1 MTIFKEKKQV
11 VQLIDINTG
20 ADQQFDKPYLLLL
33 REFTGDIITEE
44 TEFIGVPIRG
54 RKEAF
59 IYVSSG
65 MGNYDLLN
73 SYVMSGRIQ
82 LGQEVSLYTFMR
94 LCIQNK
100 KIPLDCIDGM
110 TVDHLNSIVFVMYPE
125 LDEEYLERV
134 YKNDLTSKSK

>member
-11 VQLIDINTG
+11 VQLIDVNTG
-20 ADQQFDKPYLLLL
+20 TDQQFDKPYLLLL

-65 MGNYDLLN
+65 LGNYDLLN

-100 KIPLDCIDGM
+100 KIPSDCIDGI
-110 TVDHLNSIVFVMYPE
+110 TVDHLNSIVFDMYPE

>member
-11 VQLIDINTG
+11 VQLIDVNTG

-44 TEFIGVPIRG
+44 TEFTGVPIRG

-65 MGNYDLLN
+65 LGNYDLLN

-100 KIPLDCIDGM
+100 KIPSDCIDGI
-110 TVDHLNSIVFVMYPE
+110 TVDHLNSIVFDMYPE

>member
-11 VQLIDINTG
+11 VQLIDVNTG
-20 ADQQFDKPYLLLL
+20 TDQQFDKPYLLLL

-65 MGNYDLLN
+65 LGNYDLLN

-94 LCIQNK
+94 LCVQNK
-100 KIPLDCIDGM
+100 KIPLDCIDGI
-110 TVDHLNSIVFVMYPE
+110 TVDHLNSIIFDMYPE

>member
-11 VQLIDINTG
+11 IQLIDVNTG
-20 ADQQFDKPYLLLL
+20 SDQQFDKPYLLLL
-33 REFTGDIITEE
+33 REFTGNIITEE

>member
-11 VQLIDINTG
+11 VQLIDVNTG
-20 ADQQFDKPYLLLL
+20 SDQQFDKPYLLLL

>member
-11 VQLIDINTG
+11 VQLIDVNTG
-20 ADQQFDKPYLLLL
+20 TDQQFDKPYLLLL

-65 MGNYDLLN
+65 LGNYDLLN

-94 LCIQNK
+94 LCVQNK
-100 KIPLDCIDGM
+100 KIPLDCIDGI
-110 TVDHLNSIVFVMYPE
+110 TVDHLNSIVFDMYPE

>member
-11 VQLIDINTG
+11 VQLIDVNTG

-44 TEFIGVPIRG
+44 TEFTGVPIRG

-65 MGNYDLLN
+65 LGNYDLLN

-100 KIPLDCIDGM
+100 KIPSDCMDGI
-110 TVDHLNSIVFVMYPE
+110 TIDHLNSIVFDMYPE

>member
-11 VQLIDINTG
+11 VQLIDVNTG
-20 ADQQFDKPYLLLL
+20 TDQQFDKPYLLLL

-59 IYVSSG
+59 ICVSSG
-65 MGNYDLLN
+65 LGNYDLLN

-94 LCIQNK
+94 LCVQNK
-100 KIPLDCIDGM
+100 KIPLDCIDGI
-110 TVDHLNSIVFVMYPE
+110 TVDHLNSIVFDMYPE

>member
-11 VQLIDINTG
+11 VQLIDVNTG

>member
-1 MTIFKEKKQV
+1 MAIFKEKKQV
-11 VQLIDINTG
+11 VQLIDVNTG
-20 ADQQFDKPYLLLL
+20 SDQQFDKPYLLLL

>member
-11 VQLIDINTG
+11 VQLIDVNTG
-20 ADQQFDKPYLLLL
+20 TDQQFDKPYLLLL

-44 TEFIGVPIRG
+44 TEFTGVPIRG

-65 MGNYDLLN
+65 LGNYDLLN

-94 LCIQNK
+94 LCVQNK
-100 KIPLDCIDGM
+100 KIPLDCIDGI
-110 TVDHLNSIVFVMYPE
+110 TVDHLNSIVFDMYPE

>member
-11 VQLIDINTG
+11 VQLIDVNTG
-20 ADQQFDKPYLLLL
+20 SDQQFDKPYLLLL

-44 TEFIGVPIRG
+44 TEFTGVPIRG

-65 MGNYDLLN
+65 LGNYDLLN

-100 KIPLDCIDGM
+100 KIPSDCMDGI
-110 TVDHLNSIVFVMYPE
+110 TIDHLNSIVFDMYPE

>member
-20 ADQQFDKPYLLLL
+20 SDQQFDKPYLLLL

-65 MGNYDLLN
+65 LGNYDLLN

-94 LCIQNK
+94 LCVQNK
-100 KIPLDCIDGM
+100 KIPSDCMDGI
-110 TVDHLNSIVFVMYPE
+110 TVEYLNSIVFDMYPE

>member
-11 VQLIDINTG
+11 VQLIDVNTG
-20 ADQQFDKPYLLLL
+20 SDQQFDKPYLLLL
-33 REFTGDIITEE
+33 REFTGNIITEE

>member
-65 MGNYDLLN
+65 LGNYDLLN

-100 KIPLDCIDGM
+100 KIPSDCIDGI
-110 TVDHLNSIVFVMYPE
+110 TVDHLNSIVFDMYPE